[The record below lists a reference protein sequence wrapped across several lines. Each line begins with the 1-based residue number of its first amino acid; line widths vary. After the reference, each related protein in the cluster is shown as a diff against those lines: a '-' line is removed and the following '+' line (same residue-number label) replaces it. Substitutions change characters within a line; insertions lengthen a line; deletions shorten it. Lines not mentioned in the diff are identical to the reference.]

1 MFKAQSFKLF
11 GALILGVLAVAAII
25 TASVMPFV
33 KARRYITSINT
44 LSSIKTLEDFYAH
57 FDRVLKFPSL
67 VGQEEA
73 VKYLGS
79 DIATAISFED
89 QPESAARAFVSYI
102 EPHLFREN
110 VRHLLMGGQMYEI
123 LWRRFGTQETDLR
136 KAEEYYLVARAIGP
150 KLPPVLY
157 SLYDLYGR
165 SGEVEK
171 RAEVRDIIVH
181 FWPEE
186 KSRLGG

>member
-1 MFKAQSFKLF
+1 MNHSPLVIKTVGVVLALLALLAVYF
-11 GALILGVLAVAAII
+11 GAYLPL
-25 TASVMPFV
+25 V

-44 LSSIKTLEDFYAH
+44 LSSINSLEAFYTH
-57 FDRVLKFPSL
+57 FDLLLLHPSP

-79 DIATAISFED
+79 DIAAAISFED
-89 QPESAARAFVSYI
+89 QPEPIARALVTYFA
-102 EPHLFREN
+102 PNLFESN

-123 LWRRFGTQETDLR
+123 LWRRFGRQEGDLR
-136 KAEEYYLVARAIGP
+136 KAEGYYLAARAIGP

-157 SLYDLYGR
+157 SLHDLYGR

-171 RAEVRDIIVH
+171 QAEVRDAIVH

-186 KSRLGG
+186 KGRLGG

>member
-1 MFKAQSFKLF
+1 MFKAQSFKLV
-11 GALILGVLAVAAII
+11 GASVLVALATVALIAGVYLPI
-25 TASVMPFV
+25 V

-44 LSSIKTLEDFYAH
+44 LSSIQTLEGFYTH
-57 FDRVLKFPSL
+57 FDRVLEFPSP

-79 DIATAISFED
+79 DIATAISFEG
-89 QPESAARAFVSYI
+89 QLEAAARAFVKYI
-102 EPHLFREN
+102 EPHFFREN

-123 LWRRFGTQETDLR
+123 LWRRFSRQETDLR
-136 KAEEYYLVARAIGP
+136 KAEEYYIAARAIGA

-171 RAEVRDIIVH
+171 RAEVRDMIVRL
-181 FWPEE
+181 WPSEAD
-186 KSRLGG
+186 RLP

>member
-1 MFKAQSFKLF
+1 MFKAQSFRLF
-11 GALILGVLAVAAII
+11 GALVLAVLALAALV
-25 TASVMPFV
+25 AGSYLPLV
-33 KARRYITSINT
+33 KARQYITSVNT

-57 FDRVLKFPSL
+57 FDRVLEHPSPI
-67 VGQEEA
+67 GQEEA

-89 QPESAARAFVSYI
+89 QPEPAARAFVSYI
-102 EPHLFREN
+102 EPYLFARD

-123 LWRRFGTQETDLR
+123 LWRRFGAQEADLR
-136 KAEEYYLVARAIGP
+136 RAEQYYLTARAIGP

-157 SLYDLYGR
+157 SLHDLYGR

-171 RAEVRDIIVH
+171 RAEVRDMIVRL
-181 FWPEE
+181 WPEE
-186 KSRLGG
+186 QDRLP